1 MKGHA
6 YEKFRKQ
13 VQPALQSKLEEFRL
27 LNYGAVAEEEF
38 WRYLTEKK
46 WRRPDEDARLFK
58 IVNGIMEVKAA
69 DYFSYATVEAFK
81 GKGLAE
87 LSEEDR
93 RKLLE

>member
-1 MKGHA
+1 MKGHV
-6 YEKFRKQ
+6 YEKFRRQ

-27 LNYGAVAEEEF
+27 LNYGAVAEDEL
-38 WRYLTEKK
+38 WKYLTEKK
-46 WRRPDEDARLFK
+46 WRKPHEDARLFE
-58 IVNGIMEVKAA
+58 IVGGILEVKAA

-81 GKGLAE
+81 GKGLGE